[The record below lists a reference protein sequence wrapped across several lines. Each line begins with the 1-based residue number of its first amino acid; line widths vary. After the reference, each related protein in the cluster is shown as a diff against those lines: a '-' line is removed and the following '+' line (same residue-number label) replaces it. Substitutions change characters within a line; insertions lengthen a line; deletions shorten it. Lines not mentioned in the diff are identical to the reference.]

1 MFRKL
6 KKKINI
12 LLVLGRYNYP
22 TGAFLLMWPCFWGV
36 LYNPNF
42 ESDYLLTLFL
52 LFIGSFVMR
61 GAGCCINDFFDK
73 DLDKKVKRTKNR
85 PLAKNLLSHIDVLCF
100 IVFQLILGLLILVN
114 FNAKVIFFSLL
125 IFPMVVMYP
134 LFKRVTNF
142 PQVILGLV
150 FNWGVLIGFLTQNNQ
165 LDLGV
170 IYLYLSGIFLTIAY
184 DTIYAFQDISDDK
197 LAGVKSLAIYLE
209 KKPRIIIFFIFV
221 ISFIF
226 LNLSIIE
233 RKHSNFFETIA
244 LTLTV
249 FFCYIIQYLNFKNKK
264 SYKSIFDFSIYVGAV
279 ITIVIFLQN
288 YL

>member
-61 GAGCCINDFFDK
+61 GAGCCINDFFDQ
-73 DLDKKVKRTKNR
+73 DLDKKIKRTKNR

-100 IVFQLILGLLILVN
+100 IVFQLILGFLILVN

-125 IFPMVVMYP
+125 IFPMVIMYP

-197 LAGVKSLAIYLE
+197 LVGVKSLAIYLE
-209 KKPRIIIFFIFV
+209 KKPSIIIFFIFC
-221 ISFIF
+221 ISFFF
-226 LNLSIIE
+226 LNLSILE
-233 RKHSNFFETIA
+233 KKQSNFFETIT

-249 FFCYIIQYLNFKNKK
+249 FVCYTIQYLNFKNKK
-264 SYKSIFDFSIYVGAV
+264 SYKSIFDFSVYVGAI
-279 ITIVIFLQN
+279 ITIVIFIQN

>member
-36 LYNPNF
+36 LYSPNLNGNYF
-42 ESDYLLTLFL
+42 YTLAL

-73 DLDKKVKRTKNR
+73 DFDKKIKRTKNR
-85 PLAKNLLSHIDVLCF
+85 PLARNLIGYFDVLCF
-100 IVFQLILGLLILVN
+100 IIFQLILGLIILIN
-114 FNAKVIFFSLL
+114 FNAKVIFFSFL
-125 IFPMVVMYP
+125 IFPLVVIYP
-134 LFKRVTNF
+134 LFKRVSNF
-142 PQVILGLV
+142 PQIILGLV
-150 FNWGVLIGFLTQNNQ
+150 FNWGVLVGFLTQNTQ
-165 LDLGV
+165 LNLGV

-184 DTIYAFQDISDDK
+184 DTIYAFQDLEDDK
-197 LAGVKSLAIYLE
+197 LVGVKSLAIYLE
-209 KKPRIIIFFIFV
+209 KKPQILIFLIFC

-226 LNLSIIE
+226 LNLSILE
-233 RKHSNFFETIA
+233 REKSFFETII
-244 LTLTV
+244 LTLIV
-249 FFCYIIQYLNFKNKK
+249 FFCYAIQYLNFKNKR
-264 SYKSIFDFSIYVGAV
+264 SYKSIFDFSVYVGAI

>member
-61 GAGCCINDFFDK
+61 GAGCCINDFFDQ

-100 IVFQLILGLLILVN
+100 IVFQLILGFLILVN

-142 PQVILGLV
+142 PQVILGLI
-150 FNWGVLIGFLTQNNQ
+150 FNWGVLVGFLTQNNE
-165 LDLGV
+165 LELGV
-170 IYLYLSGIFLTIAY
+170 IYLYLSGIFLTVAY
-184 DTIYAFQDISDDK
+184 DTIYAFQDVSDDK

-209 KKPRIIIFFIFV
+209 KKPRIIIFFIFC
-221 ISFIF
+221 ISFFF
-226 LNLSIIE
+226 LNLSILE
-233 RKHSNFFETIA
+233 KKQSNFFETIT

-249 FFCYIIQYLNFKNKK
+249 FVCYTIQYLNFKNKK
-264 SYKSIFDFSIYVGAV
+264 SYKSIFDFSVYVGAV
-279 ITIVIFLQN
+279 ITSVIFIQN

>member
-6 KKKINI
+6 KKKINT

-42 ESDYLLTLFL
+42 KSNYLLTLFL

-61 GAGCCINDFFDK
+61 GAGCCINDFFDQ
-73 DLDKKVKRTKNR
+73 DLDKKIKRTKNR

-100 IVFQLILGLLILVN
+100 IVFQLILGFLILVN

-125 IFPMVVMYP
+125 IFPMVLIYP

-142 PQVILGLV
+142 PQVILGLI
-150 FNWGVLIGFLTQNNQ
+150 FNWGVLVGFLTQNNQ
-165 LDLGV
+165 LDIGV
-170 IYLYLSGIFLTIAY
+170 IYLYLSGVFLTIAY

-197 LAGVKSLAIYLE
+197 LVGVKSLAIYLE
-209 KKPRIIIFFIFV
+209 KKPSIIIFFIFC

-226 LNLSIIE
+226 FNLSILE
-233 RKHSNFFETIA
+233 KKQSNFFETMT

-264 SYKSIFDFSIYVGAV
+264 SYKSIFDFSVYVGAV

>member
-61 GAGCCINDFFDK
+61 GAGCCINDFFDQ

-100 IVFQLILGLLILVN
+100 IVFQLILGFLILVN

-142 PQVILGLV
+142 PQVILGLI
-150 FNWGVLIGFLTQNNQ
+150 FNWGVLVGFLTQNNE
-165 LDLGV
+165 LELGV
-170 IYLYLSGIFLTIAY
+170 IYLYLSGIFLTVAY
-184 DTIYAFQDISDDK
+184 DTIYAFQDVSDDK

-209 KKPRIIIFFIFV
+209 KKPRIIIFFIFC

-226 LNLSIIE
+226 LNLSILE
-233 RKHSNFFETIA
+233 KKQSNLFETIT

-264 SYKSIFDFSIYVGAV
+264 SYKSIFDFSVYVGAV

>member
-36 LYNPNF
+36 LYNPNLNGN
-42 ESDYLLTLFL
+42 YTHTLFL

-73 DLDKKVKRTKNR
+73 DFDKKITRTKNR
-85 PLAKNLLSHIDVLCF
+85 PLAKNLISHFDVLYF
-100 IVFQLILGLLILVN
+100 IVFQLILGFIILIN

-125 IFPMVVMYP
+125 IFPLFIIYP
-134 LFKRVTNF
+134 LFKRVTYF
-142 PQVILGLV
+142 PQIILGLV
-150 FNWGVLIGFLTQNNQ
+150 FNWGVLVGFLTQNNQ
-165 LDLGV
+165 LSLGI

-184 DTIYAFQDISDDK
+184 DTIYAFQDLSDDK
-197 LAGVKSLAIYLE
+197 LVGVKSLAIYLE
-209 KKPRIIIFFIFV
+209 KKPQLIIFLIFC

-226 LNLSIIE
+226 LNLSILE
-233 RKHSNFFETIA
+233 RKHTFFETII
-244 LTLTV
+244 LTLIV
-249 FFCYIIQYLNFKNKK
+249 FLCYTLQYLNFKNKK
-264 SYKSIFDFSIYVGAV
+264 SYKSIFDFSVYVGAI
-279 ITIVIFLQN
+279 ITAIIFLQN